1 MKKTALYDE
10 HVRLGGKMVDFGG
23 FLLPVQY
30 SGITAEHEAVRT
42 HAGIFDVSHMGE
54 FFISGQDAEAFMQ
67 HVATNDISKLK
78 AGRAMYTMLC
88 REDGGILDD
97 VLIYRL
103 RESLPQADNADD
115 GETFM
120 MVPNAGN
127 IDKDWVWLE
136 SQRAAFP
143 NLQLR
148 NASEEMGLFAVQ
160 GPMAETYMKQLV
172 SPEALSAIRFYG
184 VNSDQ
189 DLKINGSRVVISR
202 TGYTGEDGFEIYHD
216 NGDSNAIWSA
226 LMALTFDGKALLP
239 AGLGARDSLRLEAG
253 LPLYGNELTE
263 DVNPL
268 ETGLQRFV
276 KLDKDDFVGLNA
288 LKAVSVAGPARTLVG
303 LETVGRGIPRHG
315 YEVFYQDE
323 LIGELTSGGP
333 APTLGVGIGFALI
346 NRLDLEEGTI
356 VEVKIRNRMVEHKIV
371 ATPFYQRPK
380 N

>member
-54 FFISGQDAEAFMQ
+54 FFISGQDAEAFLQ

-160 GPMAETYMKQLV
+160 GPMAEAYMKQLV

>member
-54 FFISGQDAEAFMQ
+54 FFISGQDAEAFLQ